1 MKRSL
6 CKCLMEVCSG
16 CSFQVKEDPHEREE
30 LLNMSRS
37 IHRHRVGLVALALS
51 LCANAQSAQERSS
64 IDVVLGMSTPVEEL
78 STKVSPA
85 VVHIEVSSYR
95 TSAADDDEMKNQ
107 TLAKRQGSGSGVIV
121 DPDGYIITAS
131 HVIKG
136 ARRIRVE
143 LDKRVRAKTP
153 AGSLFNGKSRSSF
166 EARVI
171 GISKEADVA
180 VLKIDAQ
187 SLPTIAFSE
196 SNDLKQ
202 GQLVAALGSPEGLR
216 NSLSLGVVSSV
227 AQQIEPD
234 DSLVYVQTDV
244 ALAPG
249 SSGGPLVDIQGGMV
263 GINVFSLTERGREEG
278 LGFAVPSAMVRFV
291 YNQIRH
297 YGFVPRPC
305 LDVDVQGITPTLA
318 SALQLPTDSGV
329 IVAGAGRGRLAEN
342 EVLQAGDVLVSLDG
356 TPLQNVP
363 QLTWL
368 LLHKQIGD
376 RPRIEI
382 ARNASRIVLEVSLVS
397 EPPDPETSIA
407 ATEIE
412 ENLVSK
418 LGIVGSARKRVS
430 AEPTSAGSRPG
441 VLVVAR
447 LRESDTVAELAI
459 GDVIRSVNSV
469 PISSVA
475 QLRTTIEGFK
485 PGDAIALQVERMGK
499 LRYVAFEMD

>member
-1 MKRSL
+1 MKRFIEMS
-6 CKCLMEVCSG
+6 CAGLM
-16 CSFQVKEDPHEREE
+16 
-30 LLNMSRS
+30 
-37 IHRHRVGLVALALS
+37 ALALNIGAVAQVPQERLSIDPLQALNAS
-51 LCANAQSAQERSS
+51 LGQLTAKVYPAIVHIRVASYGSSAQYGS
-64 IDVVLGMSTPVEEL
+64 EEK
-78 STKVSPA
+78 SQS
-85 VVHIEVSSYR
+85 
-95 TSAADDDEMKNQ
+95 
-107 TLAKRQGSGSGVIV
+107 LAKQNWFGSGVIV
-121 DPDGYIITAS
+121 DSEGYIVTAL
-131 HVIKG
+131 HVVEG
-136 ARRIRVE
+136 ERRIRVD
-143 LDKRVRAKTP
+143 LNGTVISKTSDSRVQDQKR
-153 AGSLFNGKSRSSF
+153 RSSI
-166 EARVI
+166 EATLV
-171 GISKEADVA
+171 GSFKDADLA
-180 VLKIDAQ
+180 VLKIDARD
-187 SLPTIAFSE
+187 LPTLSFSD
-196 SNDLKQ
+196 SDSLKQ

-234 DSLVYVQTDV
+234 DSLLYVQTDV

-329 IVAGAGRGRLAEN
+329 IVTGAGRGRLAEN

-356 TPLQNVP
+356 TPLQHVP

-407 ATEIE
+407 ATEID

-475 QLRTTIEGFK
+475 QLRATIEAFK

-499 LRYVAFEMD
+499 LRYVAFEM

>member
-1 MKRSL
+1 
-6 CKCLMEVCSG
+6 
-16 CSFQVKEDPHEREE
+16 
-30 LLNMSRS
+30 MSRI
-37 IHRHRVGLVALALS
+37 IHINRVGLAVLALS
-51 LCANAQSAQERSS
+51 LCANAQSPQERSS
-64 IDVVLGMSTPVEEL
+64 IGAVLGMSTPVEEL
-78 STKVSPA
+78 STKASPA

-95 TSAADDDEMKNQ
+95 TSTDDDDEIKNQ

-121 DPDGYIITAS
+121 DPDGYIITAF
-131 HVIKG
+131 HVVKG

-143 LDKRVRAKTP
+143 LDKRVHAKTP
-153 AGSLFNGKSRSSF
+153 AGNIFHGKPRSSF

-171 GISKEADVA
+171 GMSKEADVA

-187 SLPTIAFSE
+187 GLPTITFSE
-196 SNDLKQ
+196 SNNLKQ

-297 YGFVPRPC
+297 YGFVPRPY
-305 LDVDVQGITPTLA
+305 LGVDVQGITPTLA
-318 SALQLPTDSGV
+318 SALGLPTDSGI
-329 IVAGAGRGRLAEN
+329 IVAGAARGRLAEN

-368 LLHKQIGD
+368 LLHKRIGD
-376 RPRIEI
+376 RPRLEI
-382 ARNASRIVLEVSLVS
+382 ARNASKIVLDVSLVS
-397 EPPDPETSIA
+397 EPPDPEDSIA
-407 ATEIE
+407 TIDIE
-412 ENLVSK
+412 ENLVAK
-418 LGIVGSARKRVS
+418 LGIVGSARKHGTVGPS
-430 AEPTSAGSRPG
+430 PTASRPG

-447 LRESDTVAELAI
+447 LRESDTQAELAA
-459 GDVIRSVNSV
+459 GDVICSVNSV
-469 PISSVA
+469 PITSVA
-475 QLRTTIEGFK
+475 QLRTTIENFK
-485 PGDAIALQVERMGK
+485 PGDAIALQVERKGK
-499 LRYVAFEMD
+499 LIYVAFEMD

>member
-1 MKRSL
+1 MIRT
-6 CKCLMEVCSG
+6 
-16 CSFQVKEDPHEREE
+16 
-30 LLNMSRS
+30 
-37 IHRHRVGLVALALS
+37 IHINRVGLVAMALS
-51 LCANAQSAQERSS
+51 LCANAQSSQERSS
-64 IDVVLGMSTPVEEL
+64 IGAVLGMSTPVEEL
-78 STKVSPA
+78 STKASPA

-95 TSAADDDEMKNQ
+95 TSADDDDEIKNQ
-107 TLAKRQGSGSGVIV
+107 TLAKRRGSGSGVIV
-121 DPDGYIITAS
+121 DSDGYIITAF

-143 LDKRVRAKTP
+143 LDNRLRARTP
-153 AGSLFNGKSRSSF
+153 AGSLFNGKPRSSF

-171 GISKEADVA
+171 GMSKEADVA

-187 SLPTIAFSE
+187 NLPTIAFSE
-196 SNDLKQ
+196 SNNLKQ

-227 AQQIEPD
+227 VQQIEPD
-234 DSLVYVQTDV
+234 DSLVYIQTDV

-297 YGFVPRPC
+297 YGFVPRPY
-305 LDVDVQGITPTLA
+305 LGVDVQGITPTLA
-318 SALQLPTDSGV
+318 SALQLPTDSGI
-329 IVAGAGRGRLAEN
+329 IVAGAARGRLAEN

-368 LLHKQIGD
+368 LLHKHIGD
-376 RPRIEI
+376 RPRVEI
-382 ARNASRIVLEVSLVS
+382 ARNASKIVLEVSLVS
-397 EPPDPETSIA
+397 EPSDPEGSIA
-407 ATEIE
+407 TIDIE
-412 ENLVSK
+412 ENLVAK
-418 LGIVGSARKRVS
+418 LGIVGSARKHGTAGPS
-430 AEPTSAGSRPG
+430 PTASGPG

-447 LRESDTVAELAI
+447 LRESDTQAELAA
-459 GDVIRSVNSV
+459 GDVICSVNSV
-469 PISSVA
+469 PITSVV
-475 QLRTTIEGFK
+475 QLRATIESFK
-485 PGDAIALQVERMGK
+485 PGDAIALQVERKGK